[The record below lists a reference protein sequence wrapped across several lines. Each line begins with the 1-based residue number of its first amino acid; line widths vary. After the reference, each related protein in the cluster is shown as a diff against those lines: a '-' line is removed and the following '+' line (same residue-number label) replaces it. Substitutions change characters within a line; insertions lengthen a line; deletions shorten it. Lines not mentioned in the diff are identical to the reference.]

1 MPVRSPAHV
10 AFGAAVRARRHEL
23 GLSQDAL
30 AELAAVHRNYL
41 GEVERGE
48 RNVALTNI
56 LQIAGALGMPA
67 ADLVAE
73 AEAAQPQGEH

>member
-10 AFGAAVRARRHEL
+10 ASGAAVRARRLEL

-56 LQIAGALGMPA
+56 LQIARALKTPA
-67 ADLVAE
+67 ADLVAA
-73 AEAAQPQGEH
+73 AEATQIQGGH